1 MAMTKKAEKPEGTAP
16 TSQGLTVKVVKAEG
30 QAALVQFER
39 DGLLQRRI
47 VPGTEVQDGRCSDEA
62 LDLGIVP
69 DCDVAW
75 EALLDLGAIT
85 PATLS
90 NALRSRGMWTM
101 DDLKLYD
108 RNLIGI
114 GTNMIGAAVWDAAKR
129 AEKTTRRK

>member
-1 MAMTKKAEKPEGTAP
+1 MTKKAEKPEGLA
-16 TSQGLTVKVVKAEG
+16 VKVIKTEG

-47 VPGTEVQDGRCSDEA
+47 VPGTEVRDGRCSDEV

-85 PATLS
+85 PAMVS
-90 NALRSRGMWTM
+90 NALRSFGIWTV
-101 DDLKLYD
+101 DDLKLHD
-108 RNLIGI
+108 RVIIGI
-114 GTNMIGAAVWDAAKR
+114 ATNMIGAAVWDAAKR

>member
-1 MAMTKKAEKPEGTAP
+1 MTKKAEQPKGAA
-16 TSQGLTVKVVKAEG
+16 VKVVKAEG

-85 PATLS
+85 PAMVS
-90 NALRSRGMWTM
+90 NALRSFGIWTV
-101 DDLKLYD
+101 DDLKLHD
-108 RNLIGI
+108 RVIIGI
-114 GTNMIGAAVWDAAKR
+114 ATNMIGAAVWDAAKR